1 MNRPHKR
8 FVRLLEFERLLPG
21 TLRTKFLLSLVLI
34 SALLTW
40 ATLLLVQYRVRIHA
54 REEIAE
60 ALRNSVI
67 TFQTLQ
73 QQRESML
80 ERSAA
85 LLAALPPLKAVM
97 TSRDAP
103 TIQDASEVFWRL
115 AGSQLFVLADR
126 SGKVAAIH
134 TSTTGFTNAEAQEAI
149 LRSLA
154 SGESRDW
161 WFGNGRL
168 FEVFLQRIYF
178 GSPED
183 DTPIGIL
190 AVGYEIDN
198 RVAADVSRVA
208 SSQVAFRYGT
218 AVVVS
223 TVSST
228 DRAYLEQRAEQ
239 FFTSHSEPWE
249 VQLGSE
255 RLLATSV
262 RLSAENAAPVTLTVF
277 KSFDEATAF
286 LQNLNHWI
294 MLVGFVAVL
303 AGSAL
308 VFLVSTTFTRPLGEL
323 VAGVR
328 ALEEGDF
335 GYPLRVDG
343 SDEVSA
349 LTAAFHRMRQR
360 LQETQRQLLD
370 SERLAT
376 IGRMAN
382 TISHDLRHPLTAI
395 LAYAEFLSEGNLSDA
410 QRHDFYEE
418 IRIAVNRMTDEISS
432 LLGFSKQR
440 QALQLVSGSVD
451 EAIERAIQTVKAEP
465 DFASIIVTYSHQ
477 QVCIGWFDPK
487 KLERVMLNLLF
498 NACEAV
504 PRDTGRVEVS
514 SQCTENGVEI
524 RVTDNGPGIPEPIRE
539 NLFQPFISYG
549 KEKGIGLGLTVV
561 QKIMEDH
568 GGEVRVERTG
578 VGGSVFKLFFPST
591 TTAGQTCSPRV

>member
-1 MNRPHKR
+1 MAN
-8 FVRLLEFERLLPG
+8 L
-21 TLRTKFLLSLVLI
+21 
-34 SALLTW
+34 
-40 ATLLLVQYRVRIHA
+40 AT
-54 REEIAE
+54 
-60 ALRNSVI
+60 
-67 TFQTLQ
+67 
-73 QQRESML
+73 
-80 ERSAA
+80 
-85 LLAALPPLKAVM
+85 
-97 TSRDAP
+97 
-103 TIQDASEVFWRL
+103 
-115 AGSQLFVLADR
+115 G
-126 SGKVAAIH
+126 
-134 TSTTGFTNAEAQEAI
+134 
-149 LRSLA
+149 
-154 SGESRDW
+154 

-418 IRIAVNRMTDEISS
+418 IRIAVNRMTD
-432 LLGFSKQR
+432 
-440 QALQLVSGSVD
+440 
-451 EAIERAIQTVKAEP
+451 
-465 DFASIIVTYSHQ
+465 
-477 QVCIGWFDPK
+477 
-487 KLERVMLNLLF
+487 
-498 NACEAV
+498 
-504 PRDTGRVEVS
+504 
-514 SQCTENGVEI
+514 
-524 RVTDNGPGIPEPIRE
+524 NGPGIPEPIRE

-591 TTAGQTCSPRV
+591 TTAGQTCSPRI